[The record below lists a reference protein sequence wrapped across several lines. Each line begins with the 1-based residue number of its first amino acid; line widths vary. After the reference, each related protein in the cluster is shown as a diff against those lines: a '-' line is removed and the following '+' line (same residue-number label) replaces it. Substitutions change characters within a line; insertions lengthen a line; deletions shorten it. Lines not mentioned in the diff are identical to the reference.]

1 MSTQVLVLFTS
12 KLVSTIFNEGG
23 TQAWD
28 LDRAHARRCV
38 YAVLCR
44 HTRGRNAPP
53 KDQVPEPHGSAFL
66 VGRISDVVRATRVHP
81 EAKRKDRWKI
91 LFDQYAEIS
100 VPNVW
105 KGWHNPVRY
114 RALDDLGIDI
124 ERLDFKPMPALR
136 PEET

>member
-28 LDRAHARRCV
+28 LDPAHARRCV

-66 VGRISDVVRATRVHP
+66 VGRISHVEPATSVHP
-81 EAKRKDRWKI
+81 NATIKDRWKI
-91 LFDQYAEIS
+91 VFDEYVEIC

-105 KGWHNPVRY
+105 KSWRNPVKY
-114 RALDDLGIDI
+114 MTFEELGIDI
-124 ERLDFKPMPALR
+124 ERLDFKKFL
-136 PEET
+136 

>member
-23 TQAWD
+23 TQAWV
-28 LDRAHARRCV
+28 LNQAHARRCF

-66 VGRISDVVRATRVHP
+66 VGRISDVRPATSVHP
-81 EAKRKDRWKI
+81 NATIKDRWKI
-91 LFDQYAEIS
+91 VFDEYAKMC

-105 KGWHNPVRY
+105 KGWHNPVKY
-114 RALDDLGIDI
+114 MTFEELGIDI
-124 ERLDFKPMPALR
+124 ERLDFKKFL
-136 PEET
+136 

>member
-23 TQAWD
+23 TQAWV
-28 LDRAHARRCV
+28 LNQAHARRCF

-66 VGRISDVVRATRVHP
+66 VGRISDVKPAKSAHP
-81 EAKRKDRWKI
+81 NAIKDRWKI
-91 LFDQYAEIS
+91 VFDEYVEIC

-105 KGWHNPVRY
+105 KSWRNPVKY
-114 RALDDLGIDI
+114 MTFEELGIDI
-124 ERLDFKPMPALR
+124 ERLDFKKFL
-136 PEET
+136 